1 MHPLHFA
8 LYIYAHA
15 DRGIIN
21 RTSILLLLSTFVM
34 HGRNASDQPILKD
47 PMITVALVTIVIVL
61 QIENNIRI
69 LDLRL
74 QYGKVYNIIVMMRV
88 F

>member
-1 MHPLHFA
+1 
-8 LYIYAHA
+8 
-15 DRGIIN
+15 
-21 RTSILLLLSTFVM
+21 M